1 MIKKLAVGTELW
13 RYAGLAQFRYKVIGT
28 REYADST
35 LYEVECLS
43 CKHGDSCRV
52 LIAYDDCGLL
62 QTVHMLN
69 EDDQASLE
77 HSSWHA
83 TDQLYATPYCT
94 SENEARW
101 QRLTMAV
108 RQARDRAVTAC
119 EAAARAIRE
128 REHATSSLAELEHAL
143 DLLANAET
151 EK

>member
-13 RYAGLAQFRYKVIGT
+13 RYAGSARLRYKVVGV

-35 LYEVECLS
+35 QYEVGCLS

-52 LIAYDDCGLL
+52 LLARDDYGAL
-62 QTVHMLN
+62 QTVHLLT
-69 EDDQASLE
+69 EDEEPPLE
-77 HSSWHA
+77 HSCWHA
-83 TDQLYATPYCT
+83 IDQRYATPYCT
-94 SENEARW
+94 SEDEARR

-143 DLLANAET
+143 DLLANAEM